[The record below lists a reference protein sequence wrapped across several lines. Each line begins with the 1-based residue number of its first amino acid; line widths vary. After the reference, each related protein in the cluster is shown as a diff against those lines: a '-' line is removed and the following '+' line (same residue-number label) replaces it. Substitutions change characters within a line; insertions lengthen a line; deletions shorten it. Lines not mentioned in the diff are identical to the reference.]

1 MGGRK
6 GHQNKQNKRPH
17 SPDGDDVTANIPP
30 STTTEPTITTTI
42 DSPTTSTAPF
52 PARQKGPEKKRQ
64 KREEYRTNLHG
75 SELPQKKY
83 YRQRA
88 HANPFSDH
96 ALT

>member
-6 GHQNKQNKRPH
+6 GHQNKQNKRPRP
-17 SPDGDDVTANIPP
+17 SDGDEVNADMPATTTTESP
-30 STTTEPTITTTI
+30 STTA
-42 DSPTTSTAPF
+42 AP
-52 PARQKGPEKKRQ
+52 PAARPKGGEKKRQ
-64 KREEYRTNLHG
+64 KREEYRTNLQNAG